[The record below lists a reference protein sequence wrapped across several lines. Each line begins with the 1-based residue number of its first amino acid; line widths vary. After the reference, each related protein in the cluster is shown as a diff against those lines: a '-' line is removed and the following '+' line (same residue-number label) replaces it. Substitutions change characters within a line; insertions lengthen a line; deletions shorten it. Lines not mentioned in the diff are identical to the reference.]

1 MTTAAD
7 DARRCARALVAS
19 LDEQQRHLVRG
30 DLTDSHLRQWTYLPG
45 DRPGLSME
53 HLTAAQHALAID
65 LLRSAHSPDGGDLAV
80 GAVEIERV
88 RRKLATGSPPGGDR
102 YWLRVL
108 GDPDGD
114 EPWGWRINGHH
125 LAVHVVVTP
134 GGTTFTPHFVGSEPA
149 VVPSGPHA
157 GRRILGPEEDLARQ
171 LAIGLDPDQRAL
183 CISADVAPD
192 DILTRADPVADPTLL
207 PEGIGRDLLRPAQRE
222 VLDQLVHRYLHRVP
236 APYAQACWRDAEA
249 AGLHRIRFAWAGPTT
264 PGAGHYYCIQA
275 PQFLIEY
282 DNTQDDANHAHSV
295 WRHLR
300 DDWGSDLL
308 RDHYARLHNAPDQDS
323 QSHGFRQHQPTRP
336 RRPR

>member
-19 LDEQQRHLVRG
+19 LDDQQRRLALG
-30 DLTDSHLRQWTYLPG
+30 DLADAGLRQWSYLPG
-45 DRPGLSME
+45 HRPGLSME
-53 HLTAAQHALAID
+53 HLTGAQHTLAIE

-88 RRKLATGSPPGGDR
+88 RRELATGSPPEGDR

-134 GGTTFTPHFVGSEPA
+134 GGTTVTPHFVGSEPA

-157 GRRILGPEEDLARQ
+157 GRRILGPEEDLARR
-171 LAIGLDPDQRAL
+171 LATGLDPDQRAL
-183 CISADVAPD
+183 GISDGAAPD
-192 DILTRADPVADPTLL
+192 DILTRTDPVAEPALL

-222 VLDQLVHRYLHRVP
+222 VLDQLVRRYLQRAP
-236 APYAQACWRDAEA
+236 APYARACWRDAEA
-249 AGLHRIRFAWAGPTT
+249 AGLHLIRFAWAGPTT
-264 PGAGHYYCIQA
+264 PGEGHYYCVRA
-275 PQFLIEY
+275 PLFLIEY
-282 DNTQDDANHAHSV
+282 DNTQDGANHAHSV

-300 DDWGSDLL
+300 DDWGTDLL
-308 RDHYARLHNAPDQDS
+308 REHYARLHTA
-323 QSHGFRQHQPTRP
+323 T
-336 RRPR
+336 